1 MSWKKKVILKET
13 ILKKKRKIKKGEK
26 LAKKIKEKK
35 VRKKI
40 ILNMLVTWPA
50 RCRGLMIFT

>member
-1 MSWKKKVILKET
+1 LKET

-40 ILNMLVTWPA
+40 ILNMLVT
-50 RCRGLMIFT
+50 